1 LVKKLAAERKA
12 ALDFA
17 DNHPDQ
23 WLVVESS
30 VMAEVVV
37 AGGGIGGLSAAL
49 ACAQAGAK
57 VSLYERATAFS
68 EFGAGIQLGPNAVGV
83 LHGWGLKDGLS
94 GLAAFPH
101 RIQFR
106 SALSGSVLGELTL
119 GADMVRRYGSPY
131 LTIHRADLHGLLA
144 QVLQQ
149 RGDVALNLGC
159 AVSHVVQ
166 SEASVTAQLQNG
178 QQRDADVL
186 VAADG
191 AWSTLRQQL
200 LHDGKPQPTG
210 HLAYRS
216 MFKQSDLPKKLQS
229 QQVTAW
235 FGPRM
240 HVVQYPVRGGEWMN
254 VVGIV
259 HGQVQGDITSWD
271 HSANAAD
278 LQRVVAGNCA
288 PLVELI
294 QAVQVWRLWPLSI
307 RLPMRGAH
315 EHALGRVALLG
326 DAAHPMVPYL
336 AQGAAMAIEDAA
348 TLAQLLAAGGVFT
361 AGSVDSAVQARVS
374 ALIKDY
380 ANQRW
385 QRNARVQARA
395 LQNGQIYHLTG
406 PMRLGRDLAMRV
418 LGQRLL
424 DQPWLYGGGPG

>member
-1 LVKKLAAERKA
+1 
-12 ALDFA
+12 
-17 DNHPDQ
+17 
-23 WLVVESS
+23 
-30 VMAEVVV
+30 MAEVVV

-49 ACAQAGAK
+49 ACAQAGAN
-57 VSLYERATAFS
+57 VSLYERGAEFS
-68 EFGAGIQLGPNAVGV
+68 EFGAGIQLGPNAVRV
-83 LHGWGLKDGLS
+83 LHGWGLKEGLS

-119 GADMVRRYGSPY
+119 GADMVRRYGAPY
-131 LTIHRADLHGLLA
+131 LTIHRADLHGLLV
-144 QVLQQ
+144 QTLQQ
-149 RGDVALNLGC
+149 RGDVALHLGC
-159 AVSHVVQ
+159 AVQDVVQ
-166 SEASVTAQLQNG
+166 SEASVTAQLQND
-178 QQRDADVL
+178 QQVSADVL

-254 VVGIV
+254 VVAIV

-294 QAVQVWRLWPLSI
+294 QVVQAWRLWPLSI

-348 TLAQLLAAGGVFT
+348 TLAKLLAAGGVFG
-361 AGSVDSAVQARVS
+361 AGPVDSAGQSRMA

-385 QRNARVQARA
+385 QRNARVQSRA

-406 PMRLGRDLAMRV
+406 PMRLGRDLTMRL